1 MVVLG
6 YLSFLVKSSK
16 VIHAGDFRVSGI
28 IKVSDWEKKASW
40 IVISDRIFPTKLMK
54 CVIFPIYRLPKQNM
68 CYFLDS
74 LSEKLDFYSEHY
86 ANIYILGDFNSTPSN
101 PRLTLFFGNQHLKN
115 LLKIRHIS
123 IIFISLSKNSIFW
136 NWNWWSPPS
145 NLHNVFAK
153 NVNVNECHLNPS
165 HIDLIKLCK
174 ITALWVAA

>member
-16 VIHAGDFRVSGI
+16 VVHAGDFRVSGI

-101 PRLTLFFGNQHLKN
+101 PRLTLFFWKSTFEKFIKNPTYFYHIYISIKKFN
-115 LLKIRHIS
+115 LLK
-123 IIFISLSKNSIFW
+123 LE
-136 NWNWWSPPS
+136 
-145 NLHNVFAK
+145 LV
-153 NVNVNECHLNPS
+153 
-165 HIDLIKLCK
+165 
-174 ITALWVAA
+174 ITTI